1 MSRSFLFLSPLLL
14 AVGIL
19 FSTGAAADTL
29 LVNRMQSEQTSAA
42 PRRGAT
48 MAQIEAQF
56 GAPSKKGRTIGKPP
70 ITRWD
75 YPAFSVYFEYK
86 HVIDA
91 VATKATSTEMGA
103 KPVAQ
108 PNR

>member
-1 MSRSFLFLSPLLL
+1 MSRSSMLLSPLLL
-14 AVGIL
+14 AVGVIL
-19 FSTGAAADTL
+19 STSASADTL
-29 LVNRMQSEQTSAA
+29 LIKRMQSEQTSAA

-56 GAPSKKGRTIGKPP
+56 GAPTKKANAVGKPP

-86 HVIDA
+86 HVIDT

>member
-1 MSRSFLFLSPLLL
+1 MTIRNRKIGLFLLL
-14 AVGIL
+14 AGLLSVQTA
-19 FSTGAAADTL
+19 SADTL
-29 LVNRMQSEQTSAA
+29 LIERMQSEQTSAA

-56 GAPSKKGRTIGKPP
+56 GAPTKKGSAIGRPP

-86 HVIDA
+86 HVIDT
-91 VATKATSTEMGA
+91 VASKASATEMGA

-108 PNR
+108 PKR

>member
-1 MSRSFLFLSPLLL
+1 MSRVYQIMSPLLL
-14 AVGIL
+14 AVGAL
-19 FSTGAAADTL
+19 LSSNVSADTL
-29 LVNRMQSEQTSAA
+29 LVNRLQNEQTSAA

-56 GAPSKKGRTIGKPP
+56 GAPTKKSSAVGKPP

-86 HVIDA
+86 HVIDSVA
-91 VATKATSTEMGA
+91 VRATATEMGA

-108 PNR
+108 PTR